1 MRIRVGCELLYEV
14 PYEAPLIIKVQLRDG
29 RYHQLVD
36 ERWGATPDLPITTFT
51 DEFGNQVWRLL
62 APGGEL
68 RLKYDAL
75 AEVPPEPDAVL
86 PSLKKD
92 LVQNLP
98 DDVLM
103 YTLPS
108 RYCQS
113 DLFIEDA
120 WKLFGDIAPGWAQ
133 VQAICDW
140 LHGNI
145 AYEAGSTPAT
155 TSFDAYQ
162 EQRGVCR
169 DFAHLGVSFCRAL
182 NIPARYT
189 CGYLPDIGVP
199 LPDVPMDFH
208 AWFEAY
214 LDGDWRTFD
223 ARHNEPRIG
232 RALIAYGRDAVDAAF
247 ATSFGASRLTRL
259 QVWAD
264 KVDAGTTLNDPLV
277 PQHPFAEPSII
288 HNEPNDSE
296 AQK

>member
-1 MRIRVGCELLYEV
+1 M
-14 PYEAPLIIKVQLRDG
+14 QLRDG
-29 RYHQLVD
+29 RYHQLLD
-36 ERWGATPDLPITTFT
+36 ERWGVTPDIPITYFT
-51 DEFGNQVWRLL
+51 DEFGNLVWRLL
-62 APGGEL
+62 APGGPL

-75 AEVPPEPDAVL
+75 AEVPPEPDPVL
-86 PSLKKD
+86 PNLKKD
-92 LVQNLP
+92 YVENLP
-98 DDVLM
+98 NDVLM

-120 WKLFGDIAPGWAQ
+120 WKMFGDITPGWAQ

-140 LHGNI
+140 LHSNI
-145 AYEAGSTPAT
+145 AYEAGSTPST

-189 CGYLPDIGVP
+189 CGYLPDINVP
-199 LPDVPMDFH
+199 LPPVPMDFH

-264 KVDAGTTLNDPLV
+264 KVDEKTTLDSPLV
-277 PQHPFAEPSII
+277 PQYPFAEPSII
-288 HNEPNDSE
+288 HINTQSSE
-296 AQK
+296 TRDEVQK